1 MLKCTG
7 CLPAGWILSGRYSR
21 FINRYTFGIFSYET
35 HALRLPTWLHTDV
48 NPCLRLCTNGD
59 QQYRSG
65 ERSIRTDSPRPEY
78 PSRFTLGDNHTRSVN
93 YVPTSISVPMRR
105 SCTNSI
111 DGLCLG
117 SAFQQSHIND
127 HRRSVISDDS
137 GRLGRTPLIT
147 SKITVGSC
155 FLFEKGFVPV

>member
-1 MLKCTG
+1 MYWMSSCGLNIIR
-7 CLPAGWILSGRYSR
+7 A
-21 FINRYTFGIFSYET
+21 IFKIHQSL
-35 HALRLPTWLHTDV
+35 HFRNIFLRDSCVTPPSWLHTDV

>member
-1 MLKCTG
+1 MEISGIDLDKEAFGQT
-7 CLPAGWILSGRYSR
+7 LRVLNTLAGLLLVITFPGLS
-21 FINRYTFGIFSYET
+21 TM
-35 HALRLPTWLHTDV
+35 
-48 NPCLRLCTNGD
+48 
-59 QQYRSG
+59 
-65 ERSIRTDSPRPEY
+65 
-78 PSRFTLGDNHTRSVN
+78 PSHQ
-93 YVPTSISVPMRR
+93 VPTSISVPMRR

-155 FLFEKGFVPV
+155 FRFEKGFVPV